1 MKDFVQWLAWLA
13 PEGETALLVRQKKG
27 RRGWVYLPEL
37 PAAYDGVGAWYG
49 NTGCFV
55 IERLEARMSASR
67 DNIERVLVLMLDDIG
82 TKSKAPPI
90 EPTWKIETSPGN
102 FQWGYAFGIDDQPTK
117 AEFSAAIKAIAE
129 AGFTDEG
136 ATNSVRNFRLPGSV
150 NHKRGGFEARLV
162 EWHKDRE
169 FSLTQILEAMGVAPG
184 PASHD
189 LPTIRVDD
197 DGSDEVLAWLSD
209 EGLLLDRPN
218 SSGWAGV
225 VCPNADEHSNDD
237 VEGRYFPTT
246 RAYKCLHAHCVDWD
260 SARFLQWVGEQG
272 GPVAAY
278 GLRDELVAT
287 QLGAALDQIRP
298 TAAYPDE
305 AARTVA
311 RVERAE
317 AGRVEKAGWY
327 ERFAYLHADDGY
339 FDLVARKQYSR
350 SNFDSV
356 YRHVAC
362 YSIHA
367 GANGKPRRV
376 EASRSFDENRQAMG
390 ARVLQGVTY
399 APGQGVLVARAGD
412 VYANM
417 WRDARPAGAAGADA
431 TPWLAHAERMVPDPV
446 EREHLLDWMAYKV
459 QHPAVKVNHGVLHG
473 GIPGSGKDTLWE
485 PFLYAIGGASRENIG
500 TVRNEEINS
509 QWGYALMSEV
519 LVINEL
525 RQTDAADRRG
535 LENRLKPL
543 LAAPPELLSI
553 NRKGLHPF
561 DALNRLAVVAFSN
574 ERVSIT
580 LTSDDRRWF
589 VLWSEAARMDAREAE
604 RLWAWYDAGGR
615 DTVAGWLRARD
626 VSRFMPGAAPMT
638 TEAKA
643 IMLQA
648 ALSPVEAILVEMMT
662 ERRGEFS
669 LGAVAGPWQQLCDR
683 LAGYMPAGSKVTV
696 YALFHALR
704 EAGWLDLGRVKTAE
718 LATKVHLMAA
728 PDVLARY
735 EGNRSEIRRLVERSK
750 SGPLKAVG

>member
-1 MKDFVQWLAWLA
+1 MNDFVQWLAWLA

-27 RRGWVYLPEL
+27 RKGWIYRPEM

-49 NTGCFV
+49 NTGSFIV
-55 IERLEARMSASR
+55 SRLEARMSASR

-102 FQWGYAFGIDDQPTK
+102 YQWGFAFGIDDQPTK
-117 AEFSAAIKAIAE
+117 AEFSAAIKAIAA

-150 NHKRGGFEARLV
+150 NHKRDGFEARLV
-162 EWHKDRE
+162 EWHKERE
-169 FSLTQILEAMGVAPG
+169 YSLTQILEAMSVTPG
-184 PASHD
+184 PVSADVQSI
-189 LPTIRVDD
+189 TVED

-209 EGLLLDRPN
+209 EGLLLERPN

-225 VCPNADEHSNDD
+225 VCPNAEQHSNDD

-260 SARFLQWVGEQG
+260 SARFLEWVGAQG

-287 QLGAALDQIRP
+287 QLHAALDKIRP

-305 AARTVA
+305 AARVVA
-311 RVERAE
+311 QVERKE
-317 AGRVEKAGWY
+317 AGRVEKAGWF

-356 YRHVAC
+356 FRHVAC
-362 YSIHA
+362 YSIHVAA
-367 GANGKPRRV
+367 GGKPRKI
-376 EASRSFDENRQAMG
+376 EASKSFDENRQAMG

-399 APGQGVLVARAGD
+399 APGSGVLVSRAGD

-417 WRDARPAGAAGADA
+417 WRDARPAGVPGDV
-431 TPWLAHAERMVPDPV
+431 TPWLAHAERMVPDAT
-446 EREHLLDWMAYKV
+446 EREHLLDWMAFKV
-459 QHPAVKVNHGVLHG
+459 QHPDVKINHGILHG
-473 GIPGSGKDTLWE
+473 GIPGSGKDTLWD

-543 LAAPPELLSI
+543 LAAPPELLSV

-589 VLWSEAARMDAREAE
+589 VLWSEAARMDPREAE
-604 RLWAWYDAGGR
+604 RLWQWYDRGGR
-615 DTVAGWLRARD
+615 DAIAGWLRARD
-626 VSRFMPGAAPMT
+626 VSRFLPGAAPAM

-648 ALSPVEAILVEMMT
+648 ALSPVEAILVEMMQ

-669 LGAVAGPWQQLCDR
+669 LGAVQGPWQQLCDR
-683 LAGYMPAGSKVTV
+683 LTGYMPAGSKVSV
-696 YALFHALR
+696 YALFSAFR

-718 LATKVHLMAA
+718 YATKVHLMAA
-728 PDVLARY
+728 PDVLTKFD
-735 EGNRSEIRRLVERSK
+735 GNRSEIRRLVERSK